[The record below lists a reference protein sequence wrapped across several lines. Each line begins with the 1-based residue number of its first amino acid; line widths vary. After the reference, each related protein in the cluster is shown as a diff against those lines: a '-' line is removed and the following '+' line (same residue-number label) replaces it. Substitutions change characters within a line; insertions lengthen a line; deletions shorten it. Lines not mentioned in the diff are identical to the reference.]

1 MILNTIK
8 FLAKSVSI
16 ALLAS
21 VVVVAPAQATNCS
34 SVTGTSLTQ
43 NSNFWIF
50 QWDALTDRTNV
61 DGLNVFVTS
70 GSGRQSWYNNS
81 AGKYWE
87 GLPSSATLLLANKL
101 GLISFMNEQGISEIT
116 FSVRKDNGTDGCYPL
131 STIGT
136 ITPSRLPAPSNI
148 QVTQTVYN
156 IATVTF
162 DSHPMRASNTLT
174 LTPTEGGTP
183 RVITDYVSGTEIS
196 DLLPITNYTISI
208 KSLGGIA
215 NINSLAAGIEF
226 TTPRD
231 LVEEA
236 RLAELARVEAARL
249 AELARVEAARLA
261 KLAEIAQ
268 AKVDIQAS
276 TKAANGLTL
285 ELLQKAEIKGATK
298 SNLSLINKELAQL
311 SPEKRGNLGEILKVI
326 RKYEVVDILASQ
338 EVNKIQS
345 KLLVEIGLISS
356 DSRNKTSVVNA
367 LRRLSPPDRSTY
379 EAIQAAIKLEM
390 DSIQARK
397 NRTATIIKKI
407 SSRS

>member
-1 MILNTIK
+1 MTFNLIK
-8 FLAKSVSI
+8 FLAKSFSI

-21 VVVVAPAQATNCS
+21 VVVVTPAQATNCS

-43 NSNFWIF
+43 NSDLWIF
-50 QWDALTDRTNV
+50 QWDALTDTTNV

-70 GSGRQSWYNNS
+70 GSGWQSWYNNS

-87 GLPSSATLLLANKL
+87 GLPSSATLLLANKF
-101 GLISFMNEQGISEIT
+101 GLIHFMNEQGISEIT

-148 QVTQTVYN
+148 QVTQTVHN
-156 IATVTF
+156 LATITF

-196 DLLPITNYTISI
+196 DLLPLTSYTISI

-215 NINSLAAGIEF
+215 NINSLPAGIEF
-226 TTPRD
+226 TTPQD
-231 LVEEA
+231 M
-236 RLAELARVEAARL
+236 
-249 AELARVEAARLA
+249 VEAARLA

-268 AKVDIQAS
+268 AKADIQAS

-298 SNLSLINKELAQL
+298 SNLLLINNELAKL
-311 SPEKRGNLGEILKVI
+311 PTEKRGDFREILRVI
-326 RKYEVVDILASQ
+326 RKYEVVDILASSD
-338 EVNKIQS
+338 VNKIQS
-345 KLLVEIGLISS
+345 KLLVEIGLIPS
-356 DSRNKTSVVNA
+356 DSKNKTSAVNA
-367 LRRLSPPDRSTY
+367 LRRLSPLDRSTY
-379 EAIQAAIKLEM
+379 EAIQAAINLEM
-390 DSIQARK
+390 QDIQARK
-397 NRTATIIKKI
+397 DRTAAILKKI
-407 SSRS
+407 KSRG

>member
-1 MILNTIK
+1 MIKI
-8 FLAKSVSI
+8 LANSVSI

-21 VVVVAPAQATNCS
+21 VVVVTPAQATNCS

-43 NSNFWIF
+43 NSDLWIF
-50 QWDALTDRTNV
+50 QWDALTDTTNV

-70 GSGRQSWYNNS
+70 GSGWQSWYNNS

-87 GLPSSATLLLANKL
+87 GLPSSATLLLANKF
-101 GLISFMNEQGISEIT
+101 GLIHFMNEQGISEIT

-148 QVTQTVYN
+148 QVTQTVHN
-156 IATVTF
+156 LATITF

-196 DLLPITNYTISI
+196 DLLPLTSYTISI

-215 NINSLAAGIEF
+215 NINSLPAGIEF
-226 TTPRD
+226 TTPQD
-231 LVEEA
+231 M
-236 RLAELARVEAARL
+236 
-249 AELARVEAARLA
+249 VEAARLA

-268 AKVDIQAS
+268 AKADIQAS

-298 SNLSLINKELAQL
+298 SNLLLINNELAKL
-311 SPEKRGNLGEILKVI
+311 PTEKRGDFREILRVI
-326 RKYEVVDILASQ
+326 RKYEVVDILASSD
-338 EVNKIQS
+338 VNKIQS
-345 KLLVEIGLISS
+345 KLLVEIGLIPS
-356 DSRNKTSVVNA
+356 DSKNKTSAVNA
-367 LRRLSPPDRSTY
+367 LRRLSPLDRSTY
-379 EAIQAAIKLEM
+379 EAIQAAINLEM
-390 DSIQARK
+390 QDIQARK
-397 NRTATIIKKI
+397 DRTAAILKKI
-407 SSRS
+407 KSRG

>member
-1 MILNTIK
+1 MTTTLNLIK
-8 FLAKSVSI
+8 FLAKSVSM

-21 VVVVAPAQATNCS
+21 FVAVTPAQATNCS
-34 SVTGTSLTQ
+34 SVTGTSLSQ
-43 NSNFWIF
+43 NSNLWIF
-50 QWDALTDRTNV
+50 QWDALADTTNV

-70 GSGRQSWYNNS
+70 GSGWQSWYNNS
-81 AGKYWE
+81 AGYFWY

-101 GLISFMNEQGISEIT
+101 SLIYFMNERDISEIT
-116 FSVRKDNGTDGCYPL
+116 FSVRKDNGTAGCYPL

-136 ITPSRLPAPSNI
+136 ITPSRLSTPSNI
-148 QVTQTVYN
+148 QVAQTAHDK
-156 IATVTF
+156 ATVTF
-162 DSHPMRASNTLT
+162 DSHPMAASHTLT

-196 DLLPITNYTISI
+196 DLLPVTSYTISI

-215 NINSLAAGIEF
+215 NINSLSAGIGF

-231 LVEEA
+231 LVEE
-236 RLAELARVEAARL
+236 
-249 AELARVEAARLA
+249 ARLA

-298 SNLSLINKELAQL
+298 NNLPLINKELAQL
-311 SPEKRGNLGEILKVI
+311 SPEKRGNLEEILRVI
-326 RKYEVVDILASQ
+326 RKYEVVDVLASSD
-338 EVNKIQS
+338 VNKIQS
-345 KLLVEIGLISS
+345 KLLVEIGLIPS
-356 DSRNKTSVVNA
+356 DSKNKTSVVSA

-379 EAIQAAIKLEM
+379 EAIQAAINLEM
-390 DSIQARK
+390 QDIQARK
-397 NRTATIIKKI
+397 DRTAAILKKI
-407 SSRS
+407 KSRG

>member
-1 MILNTIK
+1 MNLIK
-8 FLAKSVSI
+8 FLAKSVSMAI
-16 ALLAS
+16 LAS
-21 VVVVAPAQATNCS
+21 VVAVTPAQATNCS

-43 NSNFWIF
+43 KSNLWIF
-50 QWDALTDRTNV
+50 QWDALTDTTNV

-70 GSGRQSWYNNS
+70 GSGWQSWYNNS
-81 AGKYWE
+81 AGYFWD
-87 GLPSSATLLLANKL
+87 GLPSPATLLLANKL
-101 GLISFMNEQGISEIT
+101 SLIYFMNERDISEIT
-116 FSVRKDNGTDGCYPL
+116 FSVRKDNGTAGCYPL

-136 ITPSRLPAPSNI
+136 ITPSRLSTPSDI
-148 QVTQTVYN
+148 QVTQTVHN
-156 IATVTF
+156 SATVTF

-196 DLLPITNYTISI
+196 DLLPVTSYTISI

-215 NINSLAAGIEF
+215 NINSLPAGIEF

-236 RLAELARVEAARL
+236 RVAELARVE
-249 AELARVEAARLA
+249 EARLA

-298 SNLSLINKELAQL
+298 GNLLLINNELAKL
-311 SPEKRGNLGEILKVI
+311 PPEKRGDFREILRVI
-326 RKYEVVDILASQ
+326 RKYEVVDVLASSD
-338 EVNKIQS
+338 VNKIQS
-345 KLLVEIGLISS
+345 KLLVEIGLIPS
-356 DSRNKTSVVNA
+356 DSKNKTSVVNA
-367 LRRLSPPDRSTY
+367 LRRLSPLDRSTY
-379 EAIQAAIKLEM
+379 EAIQTAIKLEM
-390 DSIQARK
+390 QGIQDRK
-397 NRTATIIKKI
+397 DRTATIIKKI

>member
-1 MILNTIK
+1 MTLNMIKI
-8 FLAKSVSI
+8 LAKSVSI

-21 VVVVAPAQATNCS
+21 VVVVTPAQATNCS

-43 NSNFWIF
+43 NSDLWIF

-70 GSGRQSWYNNS
+70 GSGWQTWYNNS

-87 GLPSSATLLLANKL
+87 GLPSSATLLLANKF
-101 GLISFMNEQGISEIT
+101 GLIYFMNEQGISEIT

-148 QVTQTVYN
+148 QVTQTVHN
-156 IATVTF
+156 SATVTF

-196 DLLPITNYTISI
+196 DLLPLTSYTISI
-208 KSLGGIA
+208 TSLGGIA
-215 NINSLAAGIEF
+215 NINSLPAGIEF
-226 TTPRD
+226 TTPQD
-231 LVEEA
+231 M
-236 RLAELARVEAARL
+236 
-249 AELARVEAARLA
+249 VEAARLA

-345 KLLVEIGLISS
+345 KLLVEIGLIPS